1 MQKANATLHAKNFV
15 ALLLALPSI
24 LIGGLIFWLHGVSLV
39 TVLIILLMLGISV
52 GCGLFL
58 WRWHVDQLSQQ
69 NKICQQQHGDV
80 FNELMSYT
88 TELEKLLIMVTPKI
102 TEQVFAARELTELEI
117 SVLLHRFSAMLGELQ
132 QIIDFANNAAV
143 NQSMLNIEVIKN
155 NAEKIRAEIDVVLE
169 ALQFQDRVSQIL
181 TQAQDN
187 LADLRKPAEKIH
199 FQGYQRNSNM
209 IQVEELL
216 AGIQKKYESVNQV
229 SKRLL
234 TENPTEELTYF

>member
-1 MQKANATLHAKNFV
+1 MQKISSTPHHNMNSLAS
-15 ALLLALPSI
+15 LLVLPSI
-24 LIGGLIFWLHGVSLV
+24 FFGAVLFFLHGISLINALI
-39 TVLIILLMLGISV
+39 VLVMLGLSV

-58 WRWHVDQLSQQ
+58 WRWHINQLSQY
-69 NKICQQQHGDV
+69 KSV
-80 FNELMSYT
+80 ETFNELMGYT

-143 NQSMLNIEVIKN
+143 NQSMLTIEDIKN

-199 FQGYQRNSNM
+199 FQGYERNSNM

-234 TENPTEELTYF
+234 AENPTEELTYF